1 MTNFEAVQGS
11 YGRCLRDKQFIA
23 SFYERLLARDPRIQ
37 TMFEGTRWPQQNKAL
52 RRGISIALTF
62 AAGSTIVE
70 GSMKTMADV
79 HSLKGRAPVDPALY
93 VHWRESLLEA
103 VEACDP
109 RLTPELR
116 EAWREAL
123 TRTTDFFTER
133 YAKG

>member
-1 MTNFEAVQGS
+1 MANFEAVQGS
-11 YGRCLRDKQFIA
+11 YGRCLRDKQFIP
-23 SFYERLLARDPRIQ
+23 SFYERLLARDERIQ
-37 TMFEGTRWPQQNKAL
+37 KMFVGTRWPQQNKAL

-62 AAGSTIVE
+62 AGGSAIVE
-70 GSMKTMADV
+70 GSMKQMADV
-79 HSLKGRAPVDPALY
+79 HSLKGHAPVDPVLY

-109 RLTPELR
+109 RLTPELK

-123 TRTTDFFTER
+123 TKTTDFFTER